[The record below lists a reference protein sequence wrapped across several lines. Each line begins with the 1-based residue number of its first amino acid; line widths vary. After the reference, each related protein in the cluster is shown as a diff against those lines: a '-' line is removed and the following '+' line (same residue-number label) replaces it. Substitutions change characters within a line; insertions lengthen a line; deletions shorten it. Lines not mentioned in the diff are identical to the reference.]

1 MRAIVAKSA
10 QRRLL
15 NDAGVGAVARVDL
28 VGGRPVPGDLDLPLP
43 GVLKPALGA
52 GSRDTSFVE
61 QRDHVVAA
69 LAQAP
74 AGEPFVLEARLP
86 GLDNPLVGWLA
97 DASVVPRTAYAPG
110 VPVRR
115 TMR

>member
-1 MRAIVAKSA
+1 M
-10 QRRLL
+10 
-15 NDAGVGAVARVDL
+15 
-28 VGGRPVPGDLDLPLP
+28 
-43 GVLKPALGA
+43 LKPALGA

-86 GLDNPLVGWLA
+86 GLDNPLAGWLA
-97 DASVVPRTAYAPG
+97 DASVPRTAYAPG